1 MNPIIKT
8 LVVDDEKYSRE
19 ELKYLL
25 KSFSSIQIVG
35 EATTGKE
42 ALTKIMTA
50 EPDLLL
56 LDIEM
61 PEMNGTELAALL
73 KQMKYPPLIVFTTAY
88 SEYAVEAFQ
97 VQAVGYLLKP
107 VDETQ
112 LAETISYVSEL
123 LFSKP
128 ETSIEVQTGKLAV
141 GVDESITYLNPAD
154 ILFVSIED
162 HTTTIISNTNTFK
175 SRMTLKEMETRL
187 ATHSFFRV
195 HKSYLVNTSAIVEMN
210 PWFNGAF
217 QLTLRGTDTQ
227 IPVSRNYVKALRAN
241 IEL

>member
-1 MNPIIKT
+1 MNQTIKT

-25 KSFSSIQIVG
+25 KSYPSIQIVG
-35 EATTGKE
+35 EAATGKE
-42 ALTKIMTA
+42 ALTKIMTV

-73 KQMKYPPLIVFTTAY
+73 KQMKSPPFIVFTTAY

-107 VDETQ
+107 IDETQ
-112 LAETISYVSEL
+112 LAETIAYVSES
-123 LFSKP
+123 LFAKSGA
-128 ETSIEVQTGKLAV
+128 SMEVQTGKLAV

-154 ILFVSIED
+154 ILFVSIEN
-162 HTTTIISNTNTFK
+162 HITTIVSNTNIFK

-187 ATHSFFRV
+187 AAHSFFRV
-195 HKSYLVNTSAIVEMN
+195 HKSYLVNTTAIIEMN

-217 QLTLRGTDTQ
+217 QLTLQGTDVQ